1 KDMKLIHDFAE
12 QMGALTP
19 LFDATRPVYESANQL
34 GLGEQDTAA
43 VFEVL
48 KR

>member
-1 KDMKLIHDFAE
+1 MA
-12 QMGALTP
+12 
-19 LFDATRPVYESANQL
+19 V

-48 KR
+48 KKTIITDPKSAGRDRE